1 MKKNINNLNLR
12 IAFLLL
18 TAFLILP
25 IKSAEAAVKKSKIVQ
40 TKKSVVL
47 NKKTEI
53 KLKNIPDSKFKTDLI
68 NLEKDKLTAA
78 LSTLNS
84 LGKQAI
90 SNDISS
96 LNVDKSGK
104 IFYTCK
110 FDYPDTPPHYQAKD
124 EFPKVPGEP
133 QKADVP
139 ISSPPVRHSKPGAA
153 NVLYLD
159 FNGGIVNGTA
169 WNSYYGISSWDC
181 KPYDLDGDETTF
193 DDNEQDKIIL
203 FWEFVAEDYAPF
215 DVDVTTEEPAV
226 YPARTVGWAM
236 ITETTDKNGANCPHY
251 GYGGIAY
258 VNVFGGVSYP
268 YYSPAWVK
276 EYSST
281 YTAEAAAHEL
291 GHNMGL
297 YHDGT
302 SGSAYYHGHYNGL
315 IYWGAIMGGG
325 ITPDMSQWSKGE
337 YYDANQTED
346 DLAIIAGKLGY
357 RTDDH
362 GNNNTTASSLNLVGT
377 NIYDSGYIE
386 TTGDPD
392 VFEFMTGAGPVT
404 LNARPYKAAS
414 GDWGSN
420 LDILLELQNDSGVII
435 ASNNPP
441 TDVTAS
447 ISTTLS
453 MGTYF
458 LYVKPTGAGNPMNS
472 TPTGFTIYG
481 SLGSYELTGTIN
493 PIPEPCLFIIYY
505 LSIIIFIKRKFI
517 LKNET

>member
-1 MKKNINNLNLR
+1 MKIINLQ
-12 IAFLLL
+12 ITFLLL
-18 TAFLILP
+18 ITFSIFP
-25 IKSAEAAVKKSKIVQ
+25 MKNTDAAVKKSKDVQ
-40 TKKSVVL
+40 T
-47 NKKTEI
+47 TEI
-53 KLKNIPDSKFKTDLI
+53 ILKNIPNSQFKNDLI
-68 NLEKDKLTAA
+68 KLEKDKLMIA

-84 LGKQAI
+84 FSKQTI

-104 IFYTCK
+104 IFYSCK
-110 FDYPDTPPHYQAKD
+110 FDFKENSLNRQ
-124 EFPKVPGEP
+124 KVNNSEKEQGEHM
-133 QKADVP
+133 KADVP
-139 ISSPPVRHSKPGAA
+139 ISSPPIRHSKPGAA

-159 FNGGIVNGTA
+159 FNGGMVAGTA
-169 WNSYYGISSWDC
+169 WNSSRSVPFWDC
-181 KPYDLDGDETTF
+181 KPFDLDSDDTTF
-193 DDNEQDKIIL
+193 SDSEQAKIIL

-215 DVDVTTEEPAV
+215 DVDVTTEEPPV
-226 YPARTVGWAM
+226 YPAQTVGWAM
-236 ITETTDKNGANCPHY
+236 ITPTIDKNGTNCPHY

-258 VNVFGGVSYP
+258 VNVFGSGSYA

-276 EYSST
+276 EYSYT

-297 YHDGT
+297 SHDGT
-302 SGSAYYHGHYNGL
+302 SSAAYYHGHNNGL
-315 IYWGAIMGGG
+315 IHWGAIMGGG

-337 YYDANQTED
+337 YYDANQTQD

-362 GNNNTTASSLNLVGT
+362 GDNNASASSLNLAGA
-377 NIYDSGYIE
+377 NIHDSGYIE
-386 TTGDPD
+386 TTSDPD
-392 VFEFMTGAGPVT
+392 VFEFMTGDGPVT
-404 LNARPYKAAS
+404 LNARPYKASS

-435 ASNNPP
+435 ASNNPSA
-441 TDVTAS
+441 DVTAS

-453 MGTYF
+453 MGTYY

-472 TPTGFTIYG
+472 TPTGFTVYG

-493 PIPEPCLFIIYY
+493 PIPEPRLFIIYS
-505 LSIIIFIKRKFI
+505 LLFIIKKLI
-517 LKNET
+517 